1 MGKGRKAGGRRGRKC
16 GYGHLSAKT
25 NVYLLETVLES
36 QPELLARPVHVPA
49 MWLRFRRP
57 VTLLGPPVVQGS
69 DRWDPV
75 QGNLFPQGTG
85 ALCKCL
91 LTYQQ
96 LEHASHS
103 SSIISRRYLI
113 DKDVPLGR
121 AARSQFRAAHNQTL
135 FPFPV
140 TSTFLA
146 RPGHWRGTPFP
157 PKIN

>member
-1 MGKGRKAGGRRGRKC
+1 MVTGIFLQRRTFTSWRRC
-16 GYGHLSAKT
+16 LNPNRSCSHAQS
-25 NVYLLETVLES
+25 
-36 QPELLARPVHVPA
+36 

-121 AARSQFRAAHNQTL
+121 AARSQFRAVHNQTL